1 MISRRAFVANAA
13 TGVLASSFAAKAQ
26 QAVKSPKIG
35 YLIAT
40 AGRTPLDDVFDQAMK
55 DLGHIEGRNI
65 SVFRRYLAGRID
77 QARAVAEEL
86 VGLKPDVIVVWSPPL
101 TSAVKATGTQI
112 PVVFLA
118 GGAAV
123 ELGFAASL
131 ARPGGT
137 MTGIAFQP
145 VDTLLPKYL
154 ELAKGIAPKASRF
167 ALLVAPGETSHRIPE
182 AADRAAQTLN
192 IRLQRIVAGTP
203 EELTS
208 ALDALAHGDA
218 EILVAP
224 PSALLYVQRKQV
236 IAFAEKRRLPAV
248 YGFREV
254 TLEGGLASYSAN
266 LSDIAVRGAT
276 YVDKILKGANPGDLP
291 VEQPTRYELVIN
303 MKTAKALGLTMPPAL
318 LLRAD
323 EVIE

>member
-1 MISRRAFVANAA
+1 MNRRTFLLGL
-13 TGVLASSFAAKAQ
+13 TFGVLTGAGAAEGQ
-26 QAVKSPKIG
+26 GVVKGPQIG
-35 YLIAT
+35 YLAVT
-40 AGRTPLDDVFDQAMK
+40 AGRTPLDDAFDQAMK
-55 DLGHIEGRNI
+55 DRGYVEGRNI
-65 SVFRRYLAGRID
+65 SFVRRYLNGQID
-77 QARAVAEEL
+77 RARAAAEEL
-86 VGLKPDVIVVWSPPL
+86 IALKPDVIVVWSPPL

-123 ELGFAASL
+123 ELGFAQSL

-154 ELAKGIAPKASRF
+154 QIAKDLVPNATRF
-167 ALLVAPGETSHRIPE
+167 VLLVAPGETSHRVPE
-182 AADRAAQTLN
+182 AAEKAAQTLK

-208 ALDALAHGDA
+208 ALEALVHGDA
-218 EILVAP
+218 QVLVAP
-224 PSALLYVQRKQV
+224 PSALLYVHRKQV
-236 IAFAEKRRLPAV
+236 VAFAEKRHLPAV

-254 TLEGGLASYSAN
+254 SVDGGLASFSAN
-266 LSDIAVRGAT
+266 LSEIAIRGAT
-276 YVDKILKGANPGDLP
+276 YVDKILKGAKPGDLP
-291 VEQPTRYELVIN
+291 IDQPTKYDLVIN
-303 MKTAKALGLTMPPAL
+303 LKAAKALGLTIPRSL

-323 EVIE
+323 QVIE